1 MAINSKGKIEI
12 TDLDFDAVKS
22 NFKTFLSQ
30 QNGFTDYNFEGSGMS
45 VLMDLLAYNTH
56 YQAFHANMLANEMFL
71 DTTLLR
77 ASAVSHAKALGYLPT
92 SMKASNAL
100 VTVTVKGVPI
110 TQTSLTMTAGSVFT
124 TSVNDT
130 SYQFVT
136 IADHTAT
143 SDTGTFQFDDIPIFE
158 GTRVNYTYTVD
169 STNLEQQ
176 FLIPSSSV
184 DTGTLVVRVQT
195 SASDTTTETYKLNT
209 DFTTLDANSK
219 VYFLQEVEEGRF
231 EVYFGDG
238 VFGYK
243 PIDGNII
250 ILDYVVTNGALAD
263 GASAFTA
270 ASTVGGYSNVTALA
284 TASASGGGFA
294 ETVDSIKFNA
304 PLKYASQ
311 GRAVTPDDYKSI
323 LPSVYTNIKSV
334 SVWGGEDNDPAIYG
348 RVYISIRPKTG
359 TTLTSTTKNQIITS
373 LKKYNVA
380 SITPVIVDPEIL
392 QLVLTTTVKYNSTL
406 TTKTASDI
414 KALAET
420 TISTFNTNNLE
431 KFDSVFRHSNL
442 LLDLDASDISI
453 LSSTV
458 AVKLKRN
465 ISVTLNASTKY
476 TINFNNAAYHP
487 TNNHS
492 QTVVE
497 SGGFFLAGNTNVQYI
512 DDDGA
517 GNVRTFYLLGGT
529 TKTVTNAQAGTI
541 NYNTGQIVLTSFNI
555 SSVQAASGNLE
566 VTLKPDSNDVV
577 PVRNQV
583 IEIDTV
589 SSVTSAEIDTFATGE
604 ATAGVGYASNSS
616 TASVGSAYTTS

>member
-209 DFTTLDANSK
+209 DFTTLDTNSK

-465 ISVTLNASTKY
+465 VSVTLNASTKY

-517 GNVRTFYLLGGT
+517 GNIRTFYLLGGT

-566 VTLKPDSNDVV
+566 VTLKPDSNDVI

>member
-348 RVYISIRPKTG
+348 RVYISIRPNTG

-465 ISVTLNASTKY
+465 VSVTLNASTKY

-517 GNVRTFYLLGGT
+517 GNIRTFYLLGGT

>member
-143 SDTGTFQFDDIPIFE
+143 SDTGTFQFDDIPIYE

-169 STNLEQQ
+169 SANLEQQ

-442 LLDLDASDISI
+442 LLDLDASDVSI

-465 ISVTLNASTKY
+465 VSVTLNASTKY

-517 GNVRTFYLLGGT
+517 GNIRTFYLLGGT

>member
-22 NFKTFLSQ
+22 NFKNFLSQ
-30 QNGFTDYNFEGSGMS
+30 QNGFTDYNFEGSGIS

-71 DTTLLR
+71 DTSLLR
-77 ASAVSHAKALGYLPT
+77 ASAVSHAKSLGYLPT

-100 VTVTVKGVPI
+100 VNVTVKGVPI
-110 TQTSLTMTAGSVFT
+110 TQTTLTMSSGTIFT

-130 SYQFVT
+130 NYQFVT

-143 SDTGTFQFDDIPIFE
+143 SDTGTFQFDEVSIYE

-169 STNLEQQ
+169 TNNLEQQ
-176 FLIPSSSV
+176 FIIPSASV

-195 SASDTTTETYKLNT
+195 SSTDTTTETYTLNT
-209 DFTTLDANSK
+209 DYTTLTTSSK

-243 PIDGNII
+243 PINGNIV

-270 ASTVGGYSNVTALA
+270 ASTVGGYSNVSAL
-284 TASASGGGFA
+284 TTSSASGGGFA

-311 GRAVTPDDYKSI
+311 GRAVTPDDYKAI

-334 SVWGGEDNDPAIYG
+334 QVWGGEDNDPAIYG

-359 TTLTSTTKNQIITS
+359 STLTTTTKNQIISS

-392 QLVLTTTVKYNSTL
+392 QLILSTTVKYNSTL
-406 TTKTASDI
+406 TTKSNSDLQ
-414 KALAET
+414 ALAET

-431 KFDSVFRHSNL
+431 KFDAVFRHSNL
-442 LLDLDASDISI
+442 LKELDATDVSI

-458 AVKLKRN
+458 AVKLKRS
-465 ISVTLNASTKY
+465 ISLTLGTATKY
-476 TINFNNAAYHP
+476 TISFNNAAYHP
-487 TNNHS
+487 SAGWS

-497 SGGFFLAGNTNVQYI
+497 SGGFYLSGNTNVQYI
-512 DDDGA
+512 DDDGN
-517 GNVRTFYLLGGT
+517 GNIRTFYLLGGT
-529 TKTVTNAQAGTI
+529 TKTITNATAGTI
-541 NYNTGQIVLTSFNI
+541 NYSTGQVVLTSFNI
-555 SSVQAASGNLE
+555 TAIVSSSGKLDIT
-566 VTLKPDSNDVV
+566 VKPDSNDVI

-583 IEIDTV
+583 VEIDTIS
-589 SSVTSAEIDTFATGE
+589 SSVTAEVDTFATGE
-604 ATAGVGYASNSS
+604 STAGVGYTTKSS
-616 TASVGSAYTTS
+616 TAAVGSAYTTS

>member
-209 DFTTLDANSK
+209 DFTTLDTNSK

-512 DDDGA
+512 DDDCA
-517 GNVRTFYLLGGT
+517 GNIRTFYLLGGT

-566 VTLKPDSNDVV
+566 VTLKPDSNDVI